1 MFSKSVSI
9 LKQCSDAKAEVL
21 DMLVMVSK
29 SERKKIGVEV
39 QRYASSRILEK
50 KHKLCSYKS
59 WGQVA
64 G

>member
-9 LKQCSDAKAEVL
+9 LNHSNAKAEVL

-50 KHKLCSYKS
+50 KYKLCSYKN